1 MLTPSELELF
11 ILEILHQKPRKFGY
25 ILNRVKQMGNMNWI
39 LSTDLAIKQMKFKNW
54 IKEREGMLEIDYKS
68 IHDFELNELLKIIE
82 SRSTRSTSSEIKRKQ
97 RNSRFALWW
106 LTFSKSERIAIL
118 TLITTIVLAVIGW
131 IL

>member
-1 MLTPSELELF
+1 
-11 ILEILHQKPRKFGY
+11 
-25 ILNRVKQMGNMNWI
+25 MNWI